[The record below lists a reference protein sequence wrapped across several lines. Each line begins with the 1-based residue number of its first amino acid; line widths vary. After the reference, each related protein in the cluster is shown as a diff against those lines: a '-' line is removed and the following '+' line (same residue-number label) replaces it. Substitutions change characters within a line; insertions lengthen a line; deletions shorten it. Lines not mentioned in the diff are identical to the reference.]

1 MILINL
7 LPHREAARK
16 RQKEQ
21 FFTQLGLS
29 ALLGGVIGGAIFT
42 WYQGQ
47 ISIQQDR
54 NQFLTQQIAK
64 LDAEIKDIAS
74 LQQQIASL
82 RARQTAVEDLQA
94 GRNLPVYLLEELVN
108 QLPEGVFLRSMKQES
123 TTILLS
129 GTAQSQERVS
139 ELLRNLSNSSPALT
153 RPELVEIVAAS
164 AAISGT
170 DSRRVAN
177 FSMRVTL
184 RRPAATPAAA
194 PAATAVPA
202 AASAATAAPAAA
214 AAPAASPATAPAA
227 APAPSAAPAAGKV

>member
-21 FFTQLGLS
+21 FFTQLGLA

-47 ISIQQDR
+47 IAAQQER
-54 NQFLTQQIAK
+54 NQFLTQEIAK
-64 LDAEIKDIAS
+64 LDAEIKDIAT

-82 RARQTAVEDLQA
+82 RARQAAVEDLQA

-108 QLPEGVFLRSMKQES
+108 QLPEGVFLRSMKQENMS
-123 TTILLS
+123 VLLT

-139 ELLRNLSNSSPALT
+139 ELLRNLSNNSPSLT
-153 RPELVEIVAAS
+153 RPELVEIVSAN
-164 AAISGT
+164 AAISGA
-170 DSRRVAN
+170 DARRVSN
-177 FSMRVTL
+177 FTL
-184 RRPAATPAAA
+184 RATLRKPTPAPATP
-194 PAATAVPA
+194 
-202 AASAATAAPAAA
+202 AAPAAA
-214 AAPAASPATAPAA
+214 DPAK
-227 APAPSAAPAAGKV
+227 GKV